1 MSAPPTADRRFR
13 WAGLAQDGTRRRG
26 TLIACDAS
34 AARRALRR
42 RGITVLALDGG
53 GTARAPAARA
63 RDVTRFTH
71 QLGGLLRAGLPLA
84 PALEL
89 LADAGGHRDLPRIAA
104 GLARAIGAGRQLS
117 EAMRQYPR
125 QFDPMFRQLV
135 AVGEASGTLAP
146 LLARVAAD
154 RERGAAQRARVR
166 TALAYPLAVL
176 AFSLAISAALLVW
189 VVPTF
194 AQIFDGF
201 GARLPAPTRFVLT
214 LSATVARA
222 GPPAAIAAAAAG
234 FTLAALL
241 HRSAALRLTAARA
254 TLRLPLVG
262 PLLRTLAAARW
273 SRTLGTLL
281 RAGTPL
287 ADAFD
292 SLAQATGNPVF
303 DRATDAIAA
312 RLLRGERLA
321 QAMRAAGCFPDE
333 VVQPVAVAEES
344 GTLDAMLADIATLCE
359 RQVDERIALLTS
371 LCEPLVVVVLGAL
384 VGGLVVAMYLPIV
397 QLGNVV

>member
-1 MSAPPTADRRFR
+1 
-13 WAGLAQDGTRRRG
+13 
-26 TLIACDAS
+26 
-34 AARRALRR
+34 
-42 RGITVLALDGG
+42 VLDDGG
-53 GTARAPAARA
+53 PARAPAARA

-89 LADAGGHRDLPRIAA
+89 LADAGGRRDVPRIAA

-135 AVGEASGTLAP
+135 AVGEASGALAP
-146 LLARVAAD
+146 LLARVAED

-166 TALAYPLAVL
+166 SALAYPLAVL

-201 GARLPAPTRFVLT
+201 GAKLPAPTRFVLA
-214 LSATVARA
+214 LSGTAARA
-222 GPPAAIAAAAAG
+222 GPPVTIAATAAG
-234 FTLAALL
+234 LTLAALL
-241 HRSAALRLTAARA
+241 RRSPALRLAVARA

-303 DRATDAIAA
+303 DRATATIAA

-321 QAMRAAGCFPDE
+321 QAMRAAVCFPDE

-344 GTLDAMLADIATLCE
+344 GTLDAMLVDIATLCE
-359 RQVDERIALLTS
+359 RQVDERIGLLTS
-371 LCEPLVVVVLGAL
+371 LCEPLVVIVLGAL

>member
-1 MSAPPTADRRFR
+1 MSAPPAADRRFR
-13 WAGLAQDGTRRRG
+13 WTGLARDGAQRRG
-26 TLIACDAS
+26 TLIAVDAA

-42 RGITVLALDGG
+42 RGITVLALDDGG
-53 GTARAPAARA
+53 PARAPAARA

-89 LADAGGHRDLPRIAA
+89 LADAGGRRDVPRIAA

-135 AVGEASGTLAP
+135 AVGEASGALAP
-146 LLARVAAD
+146 LLARVAED

-166 TALAYPLAVL
+166 SALAYPLAVL

-201 GARLPAPTRFVLT
+201 GAKLPAPTRFVLA
-214 LSATVARA
+214 LSGTAARA
-222 GPPAAIAAAAAG
+222 GPPVTIAATAAG
-234 FTLAALL
+234 LTLAALL
-241 HRSAALRLTAARA
+241 RRSPALRLAVART

-303 DRATDAIAA
+303 DRATATIAA

-321 QAMRAAGCFPDE
+321 QAMRAAVCFPDE

-344 GTLDAMLADIATLCE
+344 GTLDAMLVDIATLCE
-359 RQVDERIALLTS
+359 RQVDERIGLLTS
-371 LCEPLVVVVLGAL
+371 LCEPLVVIVLGAL

>member
-1 MSAPPTADRRFR
+1 MSALPAADRRFR
-13 WAGLAQDGTRRRG
+13 WTGLARDGARRRG
-26 TLIACDAS
+26 TLIAVDA
-34 AARRALRR
+34 ATARRALRR
-42 RGITVLALDGG
+42 RGITVLTLDGG
-53 GTARAPAARA
+53 GPARAPAARA
-63 RDVTRFTH
+63 RDVTRFAH

-89 LADAGGHRDLPRIAA
+89 LADAGGRRDVPRIAA

-135 AVGEASGTLAP
+135 AVGEVSGALAP
-146 LLARVAAD
+146 LLARVAED

-166 TALAYPLAVL
+166 SALAYPLAVL

-194 AQIFDGF
+194 AQIFEGF
-201 GARLPAPTRFVLT
+201 GARLPAPTRFVLA
-214 LSATVARA
+214 LSGAAARA
-222 GPPAAIAAAAAG
+222 GPPVAIAAAAAG
-234 FTLAALL
+234 VTLAALL
-241 HRSAALRLTAARA
+241 RRSPALRLAAARA

-303 DRATDAIAA
+303 DRATAGIAT

-321 QAMRAAGCFPDE
+321 QAMRAAGCFLDE

-344 GTLDAMLADIATLCE
+344 GTLDAMLVDIAALCE
-359 RQVDERIALLTS
+359 RQVDERIGLLTN
-371 LCEPLVVVVLGAL
+371 LCEPLVVIVLGAL